1 MKKILILLLFIA
13 SYSTAINAQEQSYK
27 SLELKIDSLQ
37 QQVDKLTHDY
47 QFLDCSSKLDRF
59 NLTLSNYINGLR
71 NSVDRLMITI
81 YHDRTYDAKMYRV
94 TKMDYDASAGLLE
107 DYKSQVSILK
117 WSASVSAEAYAFS
130 ESEMNL
136 LDATFKAID
145 SAINSAEIS
154 LEYYKQVLGVY
165 RDL

>member
-1 MKKILILLLFIA
+1 
-13 SYSTAINAQEQSYK
+13 
-27 SLELKIDSLQ
+27 
-37 QQVDKLTHDY
+37 
-47 QFLDCSSKLDRF
+47 
-59 NLTLSNYINGLR
+59 
-71 NSVDRLMITI
+71 
-81 YHDRTYDAKMYRV
+81 
-94 TKMDYDASAGLLE
+94 MDYDASAGLLE
-107 DYKSQVSILK
+107 DYKSRVSILK

-136 LDATFKAID
+136 LDATFKTIE